1 MMLRH
6 KKEMKQHH
14 LAEFHKKLEE
24 LMQRYHA
31 MYKANPAL
39 NADKAFFRQRE
50 QEIDALAK
58 EYGVNWKNREQMGYY
73 WSHVVHK
80 PIGRINPK
88 HDRARCCHRAS
99 TKNGIKPLKKQFN
112 EEIKDYDPAYEAFCA
127 AYGDDNY

>member
-1 MMLRH
+1 MLRH

-14 LAEFHKKLEE
+14 LAEFHKKLEGIN
-24 LMQRYHA
+24 
-31 MYKANPAL
+31 YKYAKMIR
-39 NADKAFFRQRE
+39 ADRASTKAFVLQWN
-50 QEIDALAK
+50 QEIEKLAK

-80 PIGRINPK
+80 PVGRINPK
-88 HDRARCCHRAS
+88 HDRARRCHRAS